1 MSEFA
6 QHLSRHGVQAR
17 LIIDGDNGDMPAMS
31 GETDL
36 HDSGSNSITILAYT
50 RPADRTQ
57 PTARD
62 RFAISSA
69 RGGSGHRKEQEMKAI
84 RCREWG
90 TPDVLRL
97 EEAESPSLKP
107 HQVRIR
113 VRAAGVNFADSLM
126 VGGTY
131 QVKPPFPF
139 TPGLEAAG
147 EIIETGD
154 GEPSLRTG
162 QRVLGVLR
170 NGGGYAEEIVL
181 DAATVL
187 PIPETM
193 DFVTAAAFPVA
204 YGTSHFSLTHR
215 GQLQSGETLLVLG
228 AAGGVGL
235 TAVEIGKA
243 RGAHVIAAAGGA
255 DKLAVA
261 RSRGADELIDY
272 RSESL
277 RDRVR
282 ELTGGKGADV
292 VYDPVGGDAFDQA
305 LRAVNWEAR
314 MMVIG
319 FASGRV
325 QAVPANLILVKN
337 ISVIGVV
344 WGAQTERHP
353 AWMSRSLA
361 ELLRWWEDG
370 KLKPLIAKTFSLA
383 EAGLA
388 LDALVSRRYAGKVVL
403 KV

>member
-1 MSEFA
+1 M
-6 QHLSRHGVQAR
+6 R
-17 LIIDGDNGDMPAMS
+17 AMV
-31 GETDL
+31 
-36 HDSGSNSITILAYT
+36 
-50 RPADRTQ
+50 
-57 PTARD
+57 
-62 RFAISSA
+62 
-69 RGGSGHRKEQEMKAI
+69 
-84 RCREWG
+84 CRAWG
-90 TPDVLRL
+90 ASDVLQL
-97 EEAESPSLKP
+97 ENVPSRALHP
-107 HQVRIR
+107 GEVRIR

-147 EIIETGD
+147 EVIETGD
-154 GEPSLRTG
+154 GVPSLRTG
-162 QRVLGVLR
+162 QRVLAVLR

-187 PIPETM
+187 PIPKTM

-204 YGTSHFSLTHR
+204 YGTSHFALTHR
-215 GQLQSGETLLVLG
+215 GHLQSGETLLVLG

-235 TAVEIGKA
+235 TAVEVGKA
-243 RGAHVIAAAGGA
+243 LGARVIAAAGGA

-261 RSRGADELIDY
+261 SSRGADELIDY
-272 RSESL
+272 RRESL

-314 MMVIG
+314 MLVIG
-319 FASGRV
+319 FASGRI

-344 WGAQTERHP
+344 WGAHTERHP
-353 AWMSRSLA
+353 AWMSRTLA
-361 ELLRWWEDG
+361 ELLHWWEDG

-383 EAGLA
+383 EAGVA
-388 LDALVSRRYAGKVVL
+388 LDALVSRGHAGKVVL
-403 KV
+403 EP